1 MKGIVLA
8 GGTGSRLWPSTIA
21 TCKQLIPIYDKPM
34 IFYPLSTLMTAGIR
48 EILIIC
54 AEIDLGSFKKLLG
67 DGSDY
72 GISITY
78 KVQPSPDGLAQAYIL
93 AEDFLDGH
101 SSILILGDNLF
112 YGTEVGARLKELN
125 AKTSGAHIFT
135 YPVANPSEYGVL
147 SLDQNAKPSL
157 ILEKPVEPDS
167 NLAVTGLYFFDDKA
181 SKLARDIKPSLRG
194 ELEIT
199 SLIDFYLQSGE
210 LTYTTLG
217 RGHAWLDTGS
227 PKALHDAST
236 FIRIIEERTGQ
247 KIACLEEIAYQN
259 NWITSEDLKVKIL
272 AYKNN
277 DYAAYLSKIH

>member
-34 IFYPLSTLMTAGIR
+34 IFYPLSTLMSAGVR

-54 AEIDLGSFKKLLG
+54 AELDLSSFEKLLG
-67 DGSDY
+67 NGSSY

-78 KVQPSPDGLAQAYIL
+78 KVQPTPDGIAQAYIL
-93 AEDFLDGH
+93 AEDFLDGD

-112 YGTEVGARLKELN
+112 YGNEVGDRLKKLDS
-125 AKTSGAHIFT
+125 KISGAHIFT

-147 SLDQNAKPSL
+147 SVDQNKKPSS
-157 ILEKPVEPDS
+157 IIEKPVKPDS
-167 NLAVTGLYFFDDKA
+167 NLAVTGLYFFDHK
-181 SKLARDIKPSLRG
+181 SSELARRIKPSDRG

-199 SLIDFYLQSGE
+199 SLIDFYLQSEE

-236 FIRIIEERTGQ
+236 FIRIIEERTGL

-259 NWITSEDLKVKIL
+259 RWISSEDLRIKIL

-277 DYAAYLSKIH
+277 DYATYLSKIH